1 MPDEID
7 ESFDEEE
14 WAKNI
19 IKSATE
25 GFRPQPKPRNSTV
38 IKINQRTKQPE
49 IIQYTKRSM
58 IP

>member
-7 ESFDEEE
+7 ESFNEEE
-14 WAKNI
+14 WVKSI

-25 GFRPQPKPRNSTV
+25 GFSPQPKPRNSTV

-49 IIQYTKRSM
+49 IVQYTKRS
-58 IP
+58 IQ